1 MIAKKLEEYKKEITI
16 NKEIRLGIIGGGGD
30 SLIGILH
37 RVASS
42 MFDTYEIV
50 GGVFNPNW
58 EENIG
63 FATKLGLNENRVY
76 KDFDTFIAEE
86 TKLPIEKRIQVV
98 SVLTPNF
105 LHFSMA
111 NALLENGFH
120 VICEKPM
127 TTTYKEAKTL
137 NTTLQKAKTVF
148 AVTYTYTGYPMVR
161 QMREMI
167 LNGEIGKVQ
176 KIDAQYYQGWINPI
190 IHNKEQRAATWRLN
204 PEKSGISC
212 CIGDIG
218 THSFNMLEYISGVK
232 IESVLADLNHVYN
245 DNPMDVDGT
254 ILLRASNNVKG
265 VICASQ
271 IATGEENS
279 FVVKVYGEK
288 AGLKWEQ
295 ENPNYLYLM
304 EDGKPLQVLKPGHAY
319 NSKLSLDGTKLP
331 PGHPEGIFDSMGN
344 IYKGIAKAI
353 NKEPYN
359 AGEFPT
365 IIDGIRGM
373 NFIEKA
379 VASHKRGNVWVA
391 IDEN

>member
-1 MIAKKLEEYKKEITI
+1 MN
-16 NKEIRLGIIGGGGD
+16 NKIRLGILGGGGD
-30 SLIGILH
+30 SLIGVLH
-37 RVASS
+37 RVASA
-42 MFDTYEIV
+42 MYDKYQII

-63 FATKLGLNENRVY
+63 FAKQIGIPTNRIY
-76 KDFDTFIAEE
+76 KDFDTLIEE
-86 TKLPIEKRIQVV
+86 ELKLPLTERMQVV
-98 SVLTPNF
+98 SILTPNF
-105 LHFSMA
+105 LHFPMA
-111 NALLENGFH
+111 NKLLENGFN

-127 TTTYKEAKTL
+127 TTTYDEAKILKATL
-137 NTTLQKAKTVF
+137 KKAKTVF

-167 LNGEIGKVQ
+167 LNGELGNIQKV
-176 KIDAQYYQGWINPI
+176 DAQYYQGWINPI
-190 IHNKEQRAATWRLN
+190 IHDKAKRSSTWRLN

-218 THSFNMLEYISGVK
+218 THAFDMIEYVTGIK
-232 IESVLADLNHVYN
+232 IESILADLNYLYS
-245 DNPMDVDGT
+245 DNKMDIDGT
-254 ILLRASNNVKG
+254 VLLRGSNNVKG
-265 VICASQ
+265 VICTSQ

-279 FVVKVYGEK
+279 FIVKVYGDK

-304 EDGKPLQVLKPGHAY
+304 EDGKPLRVLKPGHSY
-319 NSKLSLDGTKLP
+319 NSALSLDGTKLP

-344 IYKGIAKAI
+344 IYKGVAKAI

-359 AGEFPT
+359 HGEFPT
-365 IIDGIRGM
+365 ISDGVRGM

-379 VASHKRGNVWVA
+379 VESHQKGNIWVK
-391 IDEN
+391 IENLDE